1 VRGKTLQ
8 DVLEREDVPS
18 RIKENVAFLMN
29 WAGWL
34 SAPDA
39 RFRLAGDDCDE

>member
-1 VRGKTLQ
+1 MRGKTLR
-8 DVLEREDVPS
+8 DVFEREDVPP
-18 RIKENVAFLMN
+18 RVKENVAFLMN

-39 RFRLAGDDCDE
+39 RFRLEDDCDD